1 MDKKLPLI
9 IITIIVVFALACSAT
24 FTVGYPTPTIEPPT
38 AIATSTKT
46 ISLSEQVTLSSVPYR
61 EEDPGGDFPPYMITS
76 QTPQIIDRDDPH
88 VMAFN
93 QHVNTFVTQG
103 VDEFRQ
109 SFRQLNIL
117 PVSSKSTLDVSYM
130 LISQTG
136 DIWSLKFDF
145 SFYSHGAAHPGL
157 TMKTLNYDLET
168 DQEITLE
175 SLFIANS
182 NYLETISNYCISELR
197 KQPFSDS
204 FTTSGADPTLENYR
218 NWNIAPEGLMI
229 TFDAYQVAPG
239 AAGPQVILIPYAQ
252 IQEAIAPQGP
262 LRELLR

>member
-1 MDKKLPLI
+1 
-9 IITIIVVFALACSAT
+9 
-24 FTVGYPTPTIEPPT
+24 
-38 AIATSTKT
+38 
-46 ISLSEQVTLSSVPYR
+46 
-61 EEDPGGDFPPYMITS
+61 
-76 QTPQIIDRDDPH
+76 
-88 VMAFN
+88 
-93 QHVNTFVTQG
+93 
-103 VDEFRQ
+103 
-109 SFRQLNIL
+109 
-117 PVSSKSTLDVSYM
+117 M